1 MRKKSFAGG
10 LLSRATPDAS
20 FPSLGRRFSSIS
32 SPSPLEFPT
41 NSRNDKG
48 PLGLTT
54 LYQPLESAQLV
65 VDLVFIHG
73 LGGGSR
79 KTWSLSSDN
88 AHYWPQAWLPH
99 DEDFAGSVRIHTF
112 GYKADWD
119 WTAPRN
125 SPLNIQDFG
134 QSLLGELRNNP
145 AIRRTRTR
153 IILVGHSMG
162 GCVAKKAYILARQ
175 DQSARDFAER
185 FHSIVFLA
193 TPHRGSDMASQLATL
208 LSATLSKRPFVQDL
222 KPNSAALSEINS
234 TFRHYAKDLR
244 LWSFYETV
252 RMRNG
257 LVVNKDS
264 ATMGYDHEEIA
275 ALNADH
281 RHVCK
286 FETPSDSNYKTVRN
300 ALVTAIDMVKANI
313 STHPGVVMRPDPTV
327 EDLKVSLTS
336 PTPFRS
342 SSEELACLRAFL
354 GPRDSLEGDLEIL
367 NTVKQPG
374 SCHWFTEHASFTAW
388 RQGSAPPILWLTG
401 RPAAGK
407 SVLSAHVIEEL
418 KQSLDTSHC
427 SYFIFKHN
435 RGSDANLSECFR
447 TLAFQMA
454 AQDHKIR
461 EPLLQLAQD
470 HSLVWDNLAEADV
483 WRQLFGSRIFKLPPE
498 VLERHCWVLDGVDEC
513 TRFRTLFDKR
523 LLTTLPRP
531 LRLFATSRPLD
542 EIEQGIASL
551 GPGRVSRRVLS
562 KAETLGDIRL
572 LVNTRLLELGRPE
585 DTVNR
590 ETMCERILHKSSGSF
605 LWARLVLQ
613 EFETTWSEEAM
624 ERMLDEIPPGLFELY
639 ARMAKSLEAD
649 QRKMLFAKPLLT
661 WIALASRPLTVE
673 ELRCA
678 IKQDIQQTLHN
689 VARAIPDLCGQL
701 AFVDQDGRAH
711 LIHETTS
718 EFLTVSGRDHGLQ
731 LFVPKKE
738 GHSKLTS
745 TLLQYLYTVLRK
757 PTHQK
762 SIDHANAWRPRT
774 VSKSLAATN
783 SGAADSS
790 LLDYACRFFSDHLLR
805 ATSADD
811 VVIEHLSAFLRTSCV
826 LSWIEEIAKGGDL
839 TYLTVAAINMREYCN
854 SRRKYV
860 PPTDQ
865 SLKLVEGWATDLIR
879 VAAKFH
885 TQLLTCPWSIHFL
898 IPPLC
903 PSDSTISQIFVTKPS
918 TPLFSSASSLVVR
931 GTLPRSWEDCLF
943 GLDFQQG
950 EATAVAYGERFFA
963 VGLSSGQV
971 SLYNLTSFQELR
983 QFRHPRSVKIL
994 RFSPDLDNAY
1004 LASCGPG
1011 HVAVWEVRTGEMLH
1025 KLELQSLPLAL
1036 VFLGEDAVLCAMQ
1049 SGDIMKW

>member
-1 MRKKSFAGG
+1 M
-10 LLSRATPDAS
+10 
-20 FPSLGRRFSSIS
+20 
-32 SPSPLEFPT
+32 
-41 NSRNDKG
+41 
-48 PLGLTT
+48 
-54 LYQPLESAQLV
+54 
-65 VDLVFIHG
+65 
-73 LGGGSR
+73 
-79 KTWSLSSDN
+79 
-88 AHYWPQAWLPH
+88 
-99 DEDFAGSVRIHTF
+99 RIHTF

-134 QSLLGELRNNP
+134 QSLLGELRNNT

-185 FHSIVFLA
+185 FHSIIFLA
-193 TPHRGSDMASQLATL
+193 TPHRGSDMASLLQTL
-208 LSATLSKRPFVQDL
+208 LSATLSKKPFVHDL
-222 KPNSAALSEINS
+222 EPNSAALSEINS

-252 RMRNG
+252 GMRNG
-257 LVVNKDS
+257 LVVDKDS

-300 ALVTAIDMVKANI
+300 ALVTAIDMVKANM
-313 STHPGVVMRPDPTV
+313 STHPGFVMQPDPPV
-327 EDLKVSLTS
+327 QHPVVSLTS
-336 PTPFRS
+336 PAPFRS
-342 SSEELACLRAFL
+342 SSEELAYLRTFL

-367 NTVKQPG
+367 NTLKQPG
-374 SCHWFTEHASFTAW
+374 SCHWFTDQVSFTSW

-407 SVLSAHVIEEL
+407 SVLSAHVIEQL
-418 KQSLDTSHC
+418 KHSLDTPFC
-427 SYFIFKHN
+427 SYFIFKHS

-454 AQDHKIR
+454 AQDPRVR

-470 HSLVWDNLAEADV
+470 HRLVWDNLADADV
-483 WRQLFGSRIFKLPPE
+483 WRQLFGSRIFNLPPN

-513 TRFRTLFDKR
+513 TCFRTLFDKR

-542 EIEQGIASL
+542 EIERGIAAL
-551 GPGRVSRRVLS
+551 GSDRVSTRVLS
-562 KAETLGDIRL
+562 KADTLDDIHL

-585 DTVNR
+585 DRGNR
-590 ETMCERILHKSSGSF
+590 EAMCERILHKSSGSF

-639 ARMAKSLEAD
+639 ARMAKLLEVD
-649 QRKMLFAKPLLT
+649 QRKMLLAKPLLT

-678 IKQDIQQTLHN
+678 IRLDVQQTLQN
-689 VARAIPDLCGQL
+689 VARAVPDLCGQL

-718 EFLTVSGRDHGLQ
+718 EFLTVAGRDHGLQ

-738 GHSKLTS
+738 GHSKLAS
-745 TLLQYLYTVLRK
+745 TLLRYLPITLRK
-757 PTHQK
+757 PARQK
-762 SIDHANAWRPRT
+762 SIGHADAWRPKT
-774 VSKSLAATN
+774 FSKAVATTD
-783 SGAADSS
+783 SGATDSS
-790 LLDYACRFFSDHLLR
+790 LLDYACKFFSDHLVR

-811 VVIEHLSAFLRTSCV
+811 VVMEHLSVFLKTSCV
-826 LSWIEEIAKGGDL
+826 LSWVEEIAKGGDL
-839 TYLTVAAINMREYCN
+839 TYLIVAAINMREYCHR
-854 SRRKYV
+854 RRKYV
-860 PPTDQ
+860 PPTDK
-865 SLKLVEGWATDLIR
+865 SLQLVEGWATDLIR
-879 VAAKFH
+879 VAAKFR
-885 TQLLTCPWSIHFL
+885 TQLLSCPWSIHSL

-903 PSDSTISQIFVTKPS
+903 PSDSTISQLFVAKPS
-918 TPLFSSASSLVVR
+918 GSLFSSASGLVVK
-931 GTLPRSWEDCLF
+931 GTLPSSWDDCLL
-943 GLDFQQG
+943 GLDFQPGQ
-950 EATAVAYGERFFA
+950 ATAVAYGDRFFA
-963 VGLSSGQV
+963 VGLSSGKI
-971 SLYNLTSFQELR
+971 SLYDPSSLQELR
-983 QFRHPRSVKIL
+983 QFRHPKGVKIL
-994 RFSPDLDNAY
+994 RFSPNLDDAY

-1011 HVAVWEVRTGEMLH
+1011 HVAVWEARTGEMLH

-1036 VFLGEDAVLCAMQ
+1036 AFLGRDALLCATQ
-1049 SGDIMKW
+1049 SGDIVKW